1 MIEKKDVDYVAGLAS
16 IEVTEEQRRS
26 LAIHLSKIIDYIDKL
41 KKVDIE
47 NVEPMR
53 GLHIKGN
60 VFREDKTESFS
71 LKESILDN
79 FPSREGDYLKI
90 SKVIE

>member
-26 LAIHLSKIIDYIDKL
+26 LAIHYIDKL